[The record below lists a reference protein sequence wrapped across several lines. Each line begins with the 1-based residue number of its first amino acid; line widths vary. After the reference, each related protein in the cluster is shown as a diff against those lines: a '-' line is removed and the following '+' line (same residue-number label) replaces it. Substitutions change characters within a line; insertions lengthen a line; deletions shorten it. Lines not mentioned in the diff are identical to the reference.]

1 MDAVIFDFNGTL
13 SDDEDVLAAVFTAMA
28 AELGVS
34 LTAEEYA
41 ASFLGRSDKE
51 ICAELL
57 RCAGVGADLL
67 PSRVSELLVELADS
81 YNTAVAVEPA
91 IGPGACALV
100 RELHR
105 LGRPLAVVTG
115 ASRTTVLPALSS
127 VGLIELFGA
136 IVTEEDVSVG
146 KPDPE
151 GLLIAVGAL
160 GLPAGARVVVF
171 EDSVPGLDAVQA
183 AGMTP
188 VAVRGSLDEAVAVER
203 GIAVVDALD
212 PRLLDLAVA

>member
-1 MDAVIFDFNGTL
+1 MDAVFFDFNGTL
-13 SDDEDVLAAVFTAMA
+13 SDDEGVLAAVFTAMGA
-28 AELGVS
+28 QLGVP

-57 RCAGVGADLL
+57 RRAGVAADQV

-81 YNTAVAVEPA
+81 YNAAVAVEPA
-91 IGPGACALV
+91 IGPEACALV
-100 RELHR
+100 RELHQ

-115 ASRTTVLPALSS
+115 ASRTTVLPALTS

-136 IVTEEDVSVG
+136 IVTEEDVTLG

-151 GLLIAVGAL
+151 GLFIAVRAL

-171 EDSVPGLDAVQA
+171 EDSVPGLDAVLA

-188 VAVRGSLDEAVAVER
+188 IAVRGSLDEAVAAKR
-203 GIAVVDALD
+203 GISVVDALE
-212 PRLLDLAVA
+212 PGLLDLAVA